1 MVSTL
6 RIMSRRGDDRI
17 MWDRAALQVGDPE
30 AEAAVKEAERIFEQ
44 ERARGATAFTVQDG
58 RPVQVIETFD
68 RTAEHIVMVPRV
80 VGG

>member
-1 MVSTL
+1 MSML

-17 MWDRAALQVGDPE
+17 MWDPSAVAVGDPE
-30 AEAAVKEAERIFEQ
+30 AEAAVKEAERIFER
-44 ERARGATAFTVQDG
+44 ERARGATAFKVEDG
-58 RPVQVIETFD
+58 RPVHLIETFD

>member
-1 MVSTL
+1 MSTL
-6 RIMSRRGDDRI
+6 RIMSRRGDDQI
-17 MWDRAALQVGDPE
+17 MWDRAALAVGDPE
-30 AEAAVKEAERIFEQ
+30 AEAAVKEAERIFER
-44 ERARGATAFTVQDG
+44 ERARGATAFTVHDG